1 MRGEVNPTIVSQKRR
16 TQMIIVMEPGSSK
29 ERIDS
34 VIKRIEEMGYQAH
47 PIFGVERTVIGCVG
61 REDKSPL
68 HQLES
73 LPGVE
78 AAIPILKPYKLAGKE
93 FKPTPSVLDI
103 GGVKVGGEHL
113 AIMAGPCSVESRQQL
128 LETAHAVKEAGAQ
141 FLRGGVFKP
150 RTSPYAF
157 QGLRDEGLEYMIEAR
172 EQTGLKIVT
181 EVVGVEDLPAVAD
194 VDVLQIGARN
204 CQNYPLLNAVGESGK
219 PVVLKRG
226 MSTLIS
232 EFLMAAEYILSHG
245 NYNVILCERG
255 IRTFET
261 ATRFTLD
268 LNAIPVIKGLSHLP
282 LVVDPSHGTGHWQY
296 VEPMSRAAI
305 AAGADGLMIE
315 VHPTPATA
323 MSDGPQSLKPEKF
336 AKTIAE
342 VRKIAEAMG
351 RKV

>member
-1 MRGEVNPTIVSQKRR
+1 
-16 TQMIIVMEPGSSK
+16 MIIVMQPGSSK
-29 ERIDS
+29 ERIDA
-34 VIKRIEEMGYQAH
+34 VIKRIEYLGYNAH

-61 REDKSPL
+61 HEDKSPL
-68 HQLES
+68 SQLES
-73 LPGVE
+73 MPGVE

-93 FKPTPSVLDI
+93 FKPTPSVLDVA
-103 GGVKVGGEHL
+103 GVKVGGGQL
-113 AIMAGPCSVESRQQL
+113 AIMAGPCSVESRQQM
-128 LETAHAVKEAGAQ
+128 LEVAYAVKEAGAQ

-157 QGLRDEGLEYMIEAR
+157 QGLKNEGLDYMAEAR
-172 EQTGLKIVT
+172 EATGLKVVT
-181 EVVGVEDLPAVAD
+181 EVVGVEDLPATVD
-194 VDVLQIGARN
+194 TVDVLQVGARN
-204 CQNYPLLNAVGESGK
+204 CQNYPLLNAVGQAGK

-232 EFLMAAEYILSHG
+232 EFLMAAEYILANG

-282 LVVDPSHGTGHWQY
+282 LIVDPSHGTGHWQY
-296 VEPMSRAAI
+296 VESMARASI
-305 AAGADGLMIE
+305 AAGADGLIIE
-315 VHPTPATA
+315 VHPSPKDAL
-323 MSDGPQSLKPEKF
+323 SDGPQSLKPEKF
-336 AKTIAE
+336 ARLITE

-351 RKV
+351 RTI